1 MDIAE
6 LAARLAEKSNK
17 SGRAATPAQTPDGRG
32 KDKGGTGKKAKPQSA
47 EKRPSIAKKASAGR
61 RSVPRTSGK

>member
-17 SGRAATPAQTPDGRG
+17 AGRPAAQPTGGRAARNGAGSGP
-32 KDKGGTGKKAKPQSA
+32 AKPQSA
-47 EKRPSIAKKASAGR
+47 EKRLSIAKKASAGR